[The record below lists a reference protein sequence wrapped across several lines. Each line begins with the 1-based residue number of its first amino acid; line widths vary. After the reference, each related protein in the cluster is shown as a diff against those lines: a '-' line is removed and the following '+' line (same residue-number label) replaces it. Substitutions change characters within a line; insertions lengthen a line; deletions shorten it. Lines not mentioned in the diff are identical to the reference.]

1 MPRIVFWH
9 LAMPCAP
16 TLVATVRY
24 CGIRCVS
31 QQLDRRRDIH
41 ASGSVQTIFD
51 NRISPR
57 KAILHKQ
64 THRKGEVRDP
74 SPWNV
79 AQTGIRCVSQQLYRR
94 RDIHASGSVQT
105 IFDNRTSRAKRFC
118 TNKPI
123 AKGRRETP
131 PLGMF
136 PILGFA
142 AFRSNSTAGRTST
155 QVALSK
161 RSLTIGH
168 PAQSDFA
175 QTNPSRRKARDPSRA
190 MFPVPQLS
198 DIGIRSV

>member
-31 QQLDRRRDIH
+31 QQLYRRRDIH

-64 THRKGEVRDP
+64 AHRKGRCETPPLGMFPGLGFAAFRSNSTDGGT
-74 SPWNV
+74 STQV
-79 AQTGIRCVSQQLYRR
+79 ALSKRSL
-94 RDIHASGSVQT
+94 T
-105 IFDNRTSRAKRFC
+105 IENPRVKRFC

-123 AKGRRETP
+123 AKGRRET
-131 PLGMF
+131 LIMRCF
-136 PILGFA
+136 PSRNYPISGFA
-142 AFRSNSTAGRTST
+142 LFRRNP
-155 QVALSK
+155 QQIDSK
-161 RSLTIGH
+161 RH
-168 PAQSDFA
+168 P
-175 QTNPSRRKARDPSRA
+175 TPC
-190 MFPVPQLS
+190 
-198 DIGIRSV
+198 